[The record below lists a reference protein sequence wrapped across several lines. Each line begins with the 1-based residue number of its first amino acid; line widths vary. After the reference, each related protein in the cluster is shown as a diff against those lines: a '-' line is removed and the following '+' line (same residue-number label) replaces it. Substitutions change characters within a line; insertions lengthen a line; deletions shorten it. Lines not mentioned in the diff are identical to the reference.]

1 MIRLGNGS
9 TRGRRGGATGGW
21 VVAAAALIAAGNAGA
36 DVNASF
42 NGRIQEPA
50 CRATT
55 ASQDVPLG
63 THMVADFSAV
73 GKRVGM
79 RPFVVRLSCERDPGT
94 IGIFLETSRPDPLI
108 AGALVLSLDSVARG
122 MVIQVMDDAGA
133 PITWG
138 RPLYGR
144 STGGPGSVDISLR
157 AAYYQKL
164 GPRGIVAGTANGL
177 ATFTI
182 VYQ

>member
-1 MIRLGNGS
+1 MDRLYRVSNYLL
-9 TRGRRGGATGGW
+9 RGGI
-21 VVAAAALIAAGNAGA
+21 VLMAALLAAGKAGA
-36 DVNASF
+36 DVSASF
-42 NGRIQEPA
+42 TGRIQSPA

-79 RPFVVRLSCERDPGT
+79 RPFVVSLSCERDPGT
-94 IGIFLETSRPDPLI
+94 IGIFLETSQPDPLI
-108 AGALVLSLDSVARG
+108 AGALALSLDSVARG